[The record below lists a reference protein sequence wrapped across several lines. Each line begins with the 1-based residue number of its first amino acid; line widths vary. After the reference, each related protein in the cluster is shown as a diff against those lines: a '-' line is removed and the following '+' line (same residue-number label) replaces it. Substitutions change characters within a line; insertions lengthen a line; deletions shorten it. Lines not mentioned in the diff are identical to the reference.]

1 MIHPLHEKWAK
12 LLVHYCCEVKA
23 GDKVALNVE
32 LPAEKMARALYRE
45 ILNSGATPVLHMS
58 YPEQKADL
66 LELAPDSFFD
76 TEPELELYEIQHTD
90 AWMNIRAPRN
100 TKTLQTADKTR
111 LSQLQKRLRPVSNH
125 RVNHTNWVLSLYP
138 TEGAAQDAG
147 MSTDDYEHFVY
158 SAMYLYDD
166 DPVAKWNELHTFQA
180 ELIERLK
187 NADEVHIQA
196 DGTDLKLR
204 TKGRTW
210 INSAGHRN
218 MPSGEV
224 FTGPLE
230 DSATGHIHYTIPSNV
245 NGVDVEGIRLE
256 FKDGKIVKAKAD
268 KGDDLLQ
275 AQLSTDGGARFLGE
289 LGIGTNYQI
298 QTPTRSIL
306 FDEKIGGTVHL
317 AAGKSYESTGG
328 TNDSAIHWDMI
339 CDLRQGGTIH
349 LDGELFQENGE
360 FKL

>member
-1 MIHPLHEKWAK
+1 MIHPLHKKWAK

-23 GDKVALNVE
+23 GDVVPLHIDLDAKE
-32 LPAEKMARALYRE
+32 MARALFRE
-45 ILNSGATPVLHMS
+45 VFSAGATPVLHMT

-66 LELAPDSFFD
+66 LELAPDSFYKA
-76 TEPELELYEIQHTD
+76 EAKLEMFEIQNSN
-90 AWMNIRAPRN
+90 AWIYVRAPRN
-100 TKTLQTADKTR
+100 TKGLQTADKTK
-111 LSQLQKRLRPVSNH
+111 LSLLQQKMRPVNTQ

-147 MSTDDYEHFVY
+147 MSTDDYEKFVY
-158 SAMYLYDD
+158 SAMYLFDD
-166 DPVAKWNELHTFQA
+166 DPVAKWNELHDFQA
-180 ELIERLK
+180 TLIERLAQA
-187 NADEVHIQA
+187 NEVHIQA
-196 DGTDLKLR
+196 EGTDLKLR

-210 INSAGHRN
+210 LNSDGHRN

-230 DSATGHIHYTIPSNV
+230 DSATGHIHYTVPSNV
-245 NGVDVEGIRLE
+245 SGVDVEGIRLE
-256 FKDGKIVKAKAD
+256 FKDGKIIKAKAD

-275 AQLSTDGGARFLGE
+275 AQLDTDEGARFLGE

-298 QTPTRSIL
+298 QTPTKSIL

-317 AAGKSYESTGG
+317 AAGNSYESTGG
-328 TNDSAIHWDMI
+328 TNKSAIHWDMI
-339 CDLRQGGTIH
+339 CDLRQGGTVH

-360 FKL
+360 FKV